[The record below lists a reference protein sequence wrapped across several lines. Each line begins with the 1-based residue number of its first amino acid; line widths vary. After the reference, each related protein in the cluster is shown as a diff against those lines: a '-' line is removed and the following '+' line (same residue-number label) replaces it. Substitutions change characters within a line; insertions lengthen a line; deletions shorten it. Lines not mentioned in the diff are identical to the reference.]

1 MRVGSALIRIGLIS
15 SVLAAFVAS
24 PTPAGAAT
32 GTCTINTDDPFKTG
46 NQIGGRGEQIC
57 SGLIEEQQI
66 SVVLQQYRGLGLWAD
81 KARKTT
87 PWASVYDQ
95 AATVYWNCTGSG
107 NQRYRI
113 VTEGQFVDFDGA
125 KASASVYSGNQSIR
139 FTC

>member
-1 MRVGSALIRIGLIS
+1 MGLRSTSIRIGLVGS
-15 SVLAAFVAS
+15 LLATFLAS
-24 PTPAGAAT
+24 PNPAHAAT
-32 GTCTINTDDPFKTG
+32 GTCTINTDDPFKTV
-46 NQIGGRGEQIC
+46 NQIGGKGEQIC

-113 VTEGQFVDFDGA
+113 VTDGQFIDFKGDHA
-125 KASASVYSGNQSIR
+125 AASVYSGNQSIR